1 MRQAGRG
8 ALEHDEAASEGGP
21 YFFLSSVLCRTGC
34 CCIGCTR
41 WGGEASG
48 VSGAR
53 LRVARSTLAQISAV
67 LAESCAVSSAKK
79 RRSSG
84 SCTRSTASAWC
95 AFRKAASS
103 YQSRITRLRNQRLP
117 TQLRIWARLYYRR
130 NCHLRSQYPTN
141 GKITPRRKTIPAAGA
156 TRRFGGPAFA
166 QWGSV

>member
-1 MRQAGRG
+1 VRQAGRG

-79 RRSSG
+79 RRSS
-84 SCTRSTASAWC
+84 SDT
-95 AFRKAASS
+95 
-103 YQSRITRLRNQRLP
+103 LRRAQDR
-117 TQLRIWARLYYRR
+117 
-130 NCHLRSQYPTN
+130 
-141 GKITPRRKTIPAAGA
+141 GA
-156 TRRFGGPAFA
+156 MVGTGVQGVLQDYEVVVVAE
-166 QWGSV
+166 